1 MENKSPD
8 RGVKEITEIGKIA
21 RFYGFKPIIPPTI
34 TKQDFSQAKNFEDE
48 GLVEKIAIL
57 RMYFEEKLMG
67 GIQPSMFYCEKPFPG
82 SKERKKPLRLE
93 SSLVS
98 IGSSKSVCECLAIQA
113 SISILNTLGYKNLEV
128 HINSVGDSD
137 SISDFQKKLSVF
149 VKKNYNTFPAE
160 LRQALKKDICSI
172 IKEQNEEWS
181 SFQNECPKT
190 IDFLSENSRSHFKEV
205 LEFLEIMEIPYHINN
220 SLISDLNISSGTVF
234 VIKSSEDSSTQTG
247 KALASGACFNRLA
260 KKMGY
265 KKDLHSCVCNISA
278 RLKKSL
284 KKTKVRPLKPQFY
297 LVQFSPEAKLKSF
310 LILRELYKAGANVLH
325 SIAKDKLSNQ
335 MGIAEASGAP
345 YIILIGQKEAL
356 ENCVIIRNIANHVQ
370 ETVSIPDL
378 AVRAKEII
386 KGL

>member
-205 LEFLEIMEIPYHINN
+205 LEFL
-220 SLISDLNISSGTVF
+220 
-234 VIKSSEDSSTQTG
+234 K
-247 KALASGACFNRLA
+247 
-260 KKMGY
+260 
-265 KKDLHSCVCNISA
+265 
-278 RLKKSL
+278 
-284 KKTKVRPLKPQFY
+284 
-297 LVQFSPEAKLKSF
+297 
-310 LILRELYKAGANVLH
+310 
-325 SIAKDKLSNQ
+325 
-335 MGIAEASGAP
+335 
-345 YIILIGQKEAL
+345 
-356 ENCVIIRNIANHVQ
+356 
-370 ETVSIPDL
+370 
-378 AVRAKEII
+378 
-386 KGL
+386 